1 MSIEIGELK
10 ARMTAEAQEIK
21 AEIKEVKQGITD
33 LGEQGKRASKD
44 LDPLNKILEQIGLNT
59 EQLKKIEE
67 QLKKIDS
74 GKVEQGLSEIVN
86 ELKKMGA
93 ESKQVS
99 AVEKSLIEVTVAAQ
113 EANARITKLEE
124 ELRQAGSTGQKEATA
139 ISADL
144 AKVGDEGSKAATSIK
159 GLKTA
164 ITDASTAKNQIETL
178 ALTLDNINSR
188 IELQRRKLAELKES
202 YATTFNEAKK
212 SKLEEQILK
221 TEASLIKLTQ
231 SSDQTAQ
238 KMWALEDALI
248 QIGQGGTEAASKMD
262 VLDSTLKEIGLN
274 AEQIKVVKK
283 HLDETDPT
291 KLERQLNELSVA
303 LKKLGVDSQQIEK
316 ITNELRQTEQ
326 EAEKTKKSF
335 SGLSSG
341 LAALGAGVATAKL
354 KNVITTFAKEA
365 NELSTSFTG
374 LAQTSKSLNVN
385 AEESVEL
392 AERLAN
398 RWGLNKGVMAE
409 TIQTYTSMNLS
420 LEETEKIITATADAA
435 AYGRQKHLAWD
446 EAIRQVAQGIK
457 AGNSNLTDAAGIT
470 TNLSVM
476 YDRYARSIGTTAA
489 KLTEA
494 QKVQAAYNGMMQEAT
509 IFAGNADSAMTGYTG
524 TQATFN
530 QTLEMTRVELGEAFL
545 PLLQELMEQVTP
557 VIKEFSL
564 WVSENKEVAAGLA
577 AAAISVSGLI
587 TVVTSL
593 ITVVAA
599 LRMAFIALNLSMGP
613 IGWAIAIISTIAV
626 GFTAYSAA
634 ADTAAESVMTFAKNQ
649 EELNKR
655 LNESAVDR
663 NVAEVQKL
671 QESAD
676 KLNSLLEQQIELEKE
691 LNEIIER
698 RERRAENSDD
708 HRRVG
713 EINDELA
720 KINKTL
726 KSMDFKNVDEASAA
740 LKRMNEEIN
749 KSVPALL
756 EMMKAELQ
764 DLATKNDKIVALE
777 KSVERYKELAAAQ
790 RLDEAQKQELIQ
802 ITNSLKKQYPDLNA
816 FMDEEGRI
824 RIENINTIEQQIG
837 VEKQL
842 MQASI
847 DSARTQLLNLQ
858 QTAAANKKSV
868 EAQIKNYTALIS
880 VANAVA
886 GITGTGMKKEPSVL
900 NQVNPTV
907 ANWVKKHGEEAAE
920 NLPQAYDDQN
930 KWAAAELEAKRALA
944 RLDSGGIDAFRYEP
958 PDYGGGADDKKK
970 KSKKKTGKSAAEL
983 AKEARKEAYDFA
995 VATVQYQAEMYDWTA
1010 EQQIE
1015 AYEKIRKQH
1024 QQHLKETIEDE
1035 RQLNL
1040 QLKRLREDSVRS
1052 RYEFSVEWIG
1062 KETRRMEE
1070 SGKAEIEI
1078 AQMKLDAWTR
1088 VRDRYDKNTEYYKQA
1103 DEQIY
1108 QNRKALISAIEK
1120 EMKELFSSSSDFLK
1134 QEERKMEESGAS
1146 ETEIAQMKL
1155 ELWTRI
1161 RDSYGKDSE
1170 YYKQADEQVYQARK
1184 ALISRIQKDAEE
1196 ARKVE
1201 KKAIDE
1207 AKKAD
1212 LAAIEERRKAY
1223 TDDIDER
1230 IAAIDRLI
1238 KAEDRLN
1245 AQEDYETL
1253 LAEKKARQAKLA
1265 DAVSP
1270 EGRKEYAEITKEI
1283 ERMELEHS
1291 RDIRKQNLE
1300 DQKEALQ
1307 DEKSERERAFDK
1319 EKKETEAHYD
1329 SLTSALES
1337 HQTDVSLITTAI
1349 NDNRIDTGRLANEQI
1364 LADLD
1369 TFISEYNRRLAS
1381 LAAISGPSQADLD
1394 LQEYNAN
1401 KDAWKAA
1408 KAAGNTTEMAKLN
1421 ARNEEIRKRYG
1432 ITEDT
1437 GKLDRLPSFDVGGVV
1452 PGPIGA
1458 PMQAIIHGGEVIF
1471 NPGQFE
1477 NMFRRLTA
1485 PIVSPALNR
1494 PAVPTQH
1501 IENHFD
1507 MSIGTVAI
1515 EDQADAEILY
1525 TERERTARRLVAT
1538 GGGK

>member
-1 MSIEIGELK
+1 MSIDIGELK

-21 AEIKEVKQGITD
+21 AEIREVKQGITD
-33 LGEQGKRASKD
+33 LGEQGKKTSKD

-74 GKVEQGLSEIVN
+74 SKVEQGLSEIVN

-99 AVEKSLIEVTVAAQ
+99 AVEKSLVEVTQAAQ
-113 EANARITKLEE
+113 QANVRITSLET
-124 ELRQAGSTGQKEATA
+124 ELRKAGDTGQSELSS
-139 ISADL
+139 ISTDL
-144 AKVGDEGSKAATSIK
+144 GKVVVHGDKAATSVK
-159 GLKTA
+159 GL
-164 ITDASTAKNQIETL
+164 STAVTNVAVVKNQIESLT
-178 ALTLDNINSR
+178 ATLDNINAR
-188 IELQRRKLAELKES
+188 IELQQRRLAELKES
-202 YATTFNEAKK
+202 YANTFNISDK
-212 SKLEEQILK
+212 SKIQEKILQ
-221 TEASLIKLTQ
+221 TEASLLKLTQ
-231 SSDQTAQ
+231 TSDQTAQ
-238 KMWALEDALI
+238 KIWMLEDGLI
-248 QIGQGGTEAASKMD
+248 QVGQSSIEAASKMD
-262 VLDSTLKEIGLN
+262 TLDSALKEIGFN
-274 AEQIKVVKK
+274 AEQIKVIKK

-291 KLERQLNELSVA
+291 KLERQISELSAA

-341 LAALGAGVATAKL
+341 LAALGAGAATVKL
-354 KNVITTFAKEA
+354 KNIITTFANEA
-365 NELSTSFTG
+365 NQLSTSFTG
-374 LAQTSKSLNVN
+374 LAEASKSFNVN
-385 AEESVEL
+385 AEESVDL

-398 RWGLNKGVMAE
+398 RWGLNKGIMAE
-409 TIQTYTSMNLS
+409 TIQTYTALNFS
-420 LEETEKIITATADAA
+420 LEDTEKIIIATADAA

-509 IFAGNADSAMTGYTG
+509 VFAGNADSAMTGYTG

-564 WVSENKEVAAGLA
+564 WVSENKEVAAGIA
-577 AAAISVSGLI
+577 AAAISVTGFI

-613 IGWAIAIISTIAV
+613 IGWAIAAISAIAV
-626 GFTAYSAA
+626 GVTAYSAA
-634 ADTAAESVMTFAKNQ
+634 ADATAESVMTFAKNQ
-649 EELNKR
+649 EELNKK
-655 LNESAVDR
+655 LNESAVNR

-671 QESAD
+671 QESA
-676 KLNSLLEQQIELEKE
+676 KNLNTLLEQQIELEKE
-691 LNEIIER
+691 LDELIER
-698 RERRAENSDD
+698 RARHAEYADD
-708 HRRVG
+708 HRRAG

-726 KSMDFKNVDEASAA
+726 KGMDFKNVDEAAAA
-740 LKRMNEEIN
+740 LKRMNEEIEQ
-749 KSVPALL
+749 SVPALL
-756 EMMKAELQ
+756 EMKRAELQ
-764 DLATKNDKIVALE
+764 DLATKNDKIIALE
-777 KSVERYKELAAAQ
+777 KSVERYKELATAQ
-790 RLDEAQKQELIQ
+790 QVDEAQKQELIQ
-802 ITNSLKKQYPDLNA
+802 ITNSLKNQYPDLNA

-824 RIENINTIEQQIG
+824 RIENIDTIEQQIG
-837 VEKQL
+837 VERQL

-847 DSARTQLLNLQ
+847 DSTRTQLENLRD
-858 QTAAANKKSV
+858 TAAANKASV
-868 EAQIKNYTALIS
+868 EAQIKNYTALIQ
-880 VANAVA
+880 AAKAAA
-886 GITGTGMKKEPSVL
+886 GTAGTDMKMEPSL
-900 NQVNPTV
+900 LAKANPLV
-907 ANWVKKHGEEAAE
+907 ANWIKKKGEEASE
-920 NLPQAYDDQN
+920 NLPQAYEDQN
-930 KWAAAELEAKRALA
+930 KWAAAELEANRALA
-944 RLDSGGIDAFRYEP
+944 RLESGGIDAFRYQP
-958 PDYGGGADDKKK
+958 PDYGGGTDDGKKK
-970 KSKKKTGKSAAEL
+970 KTKKGKSAAEL

-995 VATVQYQAEMYDWTA
+995 MATVQYQAEMYDWTA
-1010 EQQIE
+1010 ERQIE

-1040 QLKRLREDSVRS
+1040 QLKRLQEDSVRS

-1062 KETRRMEE
+1062 KESRRMEE
-1070 SGKAEIEI
+1070 SGKTEIEI

-1088 VRDRYDKNTEYYKQA
+1088 VRDRYDKDSEYYKQA

-1108 QNRKALISAIEK
+1108 QSRKALISALEK
-1120 EMKELFSSSSDFLK
+1120 SMKELYSSTSDFLK

-1161 RDSYGKDSE
+1161 RDSYSKDSE

-1184 ALISRIQKDAEE
+1184 ALISKIQRDAEE

-1207 AKKAD
+1207 VKKAD

-1230 IAAIDRLI
+1230 IAAIDKLI

-1270 EGRKEYAEITKEI
+1270 EGRKEYADVTAEI

-1307 DEKSERERAFDK
+1307 DEKSERERAFDR

-1337 HQTDVSLITTAI
+1337 HQVDVSLITTAI
-1349 NDNRIDTGRLANEQI
+1349 NDNRVDTGRLANDQI

-1369 TFISEYNRRLAS
+1369 VFISEYNRRLAS
-1381 LAAISGPSQADLD
+1381 LAAISGPSQADRD
-1394 LQEYNAN
+1394 LTEYNAN

-1408 KAAGNTTEMAKLN
+1408 KAAGNSAEMAKLN
-1421 ARNEEIRKRYG
+1421 ARNDEIRKQYG

-1458 PMQAIIHGGEVIF
+1458 PMRAIIHGGEVIF

-1477 NMFRRLTA
+1477 NMFKRLTA
-1485 PIVSPALNR
+1485 PVSSPALTQAST
-1494 PAVPTQH
+1494 PIQH

-1507 MSIGTVAI
+1507 MSVGTVAI
-1515 EDQADAEILY
+1515 EDQTDAEVMY